1 MGFFLAKIKKVAFS
15 KFFLYLPVTLDRKD
29 DFLKWK
35 NNVHLHP
42 IDVNIEELKVIN
54 EDNDMNPALLENK
67 ILRKDVVPGYYK
79 VMKKVA
85 EVSNQNLIRNS
96 DAYLAKGGKTDPD
109 NDFQWIDDSYKQGQQ
124 KFQLSY

>member
-1 MGFFLAKIKKVAFS
+1 MAFS
-15 KFFLYLPVTLDRKD
+15 KFFLYIPVTLDRKD

-79 VMKKVA
+79 VTKKVA